1 MSAPRPESAAGTDA
15 FAIAEAIPQMIW
27 TALPD
32 GTVDYLN
39 GRIYEYAGR
48 ERGDPSGWSWERAIH
63 PDDLPAVLATWES
76 ARAAGEPTEVECR
89 LRRHDGVYRW
99 FLIRASAVRDPRTG
113 ALARWFG
120 SCTDI
125 DALRSASARDAFLAN
140 ADALFGAELDAGAI
154 LRAVARAAVDSFA
167 DYCLFDLAA
176 DDGVL
181 RRAAVDHRDPV
192 RRVPFEQSLGSVPP
206 LRHADHPISRVWSEG
221 ENLLLPHVDEAW
233 WGRVAQDEQHFERM
247 RDEGLNS
254 LIAVVVAARGRRY
267 GVLTFCRSRDS
278 HGYGES
284 DLATARELAR
294 RMGAALENARLYREA
309 RAAAD
314 AQRRIAEREAFY
326 ARLGE
331 ALAETLDLH
340 ETLAAAARLLVPDFA
355 DWVVVNLV
363 DAEGELVLAASQHRD
378 AATTER
384 TRALLDF
391 RYLAAGAGGGS
402 PEVVRTKRPLLYERM
417 PAAGIG
423 AVRGPYRETISA
435 LGVDSLVIVPLAYRG
450 AVRGTLVAMYDR
462 SSGRHYGADEVPFFS
477 EIARRIAPAVGNA
490 EAYERERRVA
500 RTFQAA
506 ALTTDLPRVPGTG
519 FDALYEAGRSEAL
532 IGGDWYDAFRVPDG
546 RVVVSVGDVAGS
558 GLDAAAT
565 MAAIRQS
572 LRGAAAINPEPS
584 VMLDAADR
592 VLRSQT
598 PDRFVTAW
606 VGVLDPLWSTLA
618 CAGAGH
624 PAPLRRDAAGTV
636 VTLPA
641 GGLPLGLRER
651 GTDVTRHLDL
661 SEGSTLL
668 LYTDGLTEAGR
679 DVLAGEAAL
688 VEALRAVDVAGAPA
702 RAIHRAV
709 LDETAASDDVALL
722 VVTFARSL
730 LALRDGV
737 ALRWGFDAHDGERA
751 RTVRHEVV
759 AQLERHG
766 VGDAD
771 RVMAELVYAELIGN
785 VARYAPGP
793 VELALD
799 LSGEYAVLHVIDG
812 GAGFQHNARLPAD
825 ALAES
830 GRGLYIVS
838 SIADEFSVTRC
849 PGGGA
854 HARAVL
860 KGRLVRPRA
869 LSAVAS

>member
-1 MSAPRPESAAGTDA
+1 MKERLPGFGAGSDA
-15 FAIAEAIPQMIW
+15 SAIAEAIPQMIW

-39 GRIYEYAGR
+39 GRIYEYGGTA
-48 ERGDPSGWSWERAIH
+48 RGDLTGWSWERAVH
-63 PDDLPAVLATWES
+63 RDDLSAVLATWT
-76 ARAAGEPTEVECR
+76 RALADGEPAEIECR
-89 LRRHDGVYRW
+89 LRRHDGAYRW
-99 FLIRASAVRDPRTG
+99 FLIRANAVRDASG
-113 ALARWFG
+113 ALTRWFG

-125 DALRSASARDAFLAN
+125 DALRTASARDAFLAN
-140 ADALFGAELDAGAI
+140 ADALFGAQLDAAAI
-154 LRAVARAAVDSFA
+154 LGAVASAAVVSFA

-176 DDGVL
+176 DDGSL
-181 RRAAVDHRDPV
+181 RRAAVDHRDPA
-192 RRVPFEQSLGSVPP
+192 RRGPFQRSVGTVPP
-206 LRHADHPISRVWSEG
+206 VEHPHHPISLAWRHG
-221 ENLLLPHVDEAW
+221 ESLLLPRIDEGW
-233 WGRVAQDEQHFERM
+233 WRQVAQDEGHFARM
-247 RDEGLNS
+247 RDEGLSS

-267 GVLTFCRSRDS
+267 GVLTFCRSRGS
-278 HGYGES
+278 HPYGES
-284 DLATARELAR
+284 DLATAQELAR
-294 RMGAALENARLYREA
+294 RIGAALENARLYSEA
-309 RAAAD
+309 RAAAE
-314 AQRRIAEREAFY
+314 AQRRIAERETFY

-340 ETLAAAARLLVPDFA
+340 ETLAAAAQLLVPEFA
-355 DWVVVNLV
+355 DWAVVNLV
-363 DAEGELVLAASQHRD
+363 DADGELVLAASQHRD
-378 AATTER
+378 PATTER
-384 TRALLDF
+384 TRALLGF

-402 PEVVRTKRPLLYERM
+402 PEVVRTKRPLLYERV
-417 PAAGIG
+417 PEAGMG
-423 AVRGPYRETISA
+423 ALRGTYRETIRA
-435 LGVDSLVIVPLAYRG
+435 LGVTSTVIVPLVYRG
-450 AVRGTLVAMYDR
+450 AVRGTLVTMYDR
-462 SSGRHYGADEVPFFS
+462 SSGRHYGSGDVPFCS
-477 EIARRIAPAVGNA
+477 EIARRISPAVGNA

-506 ALTTDLPRVPGTG
+506 ALTTDLPRVPGTS

-532 IGGDWYDAFRVPDG
+532 IGGDWYDAFRVADG

-606 VGVLDPLWSTLA
+606 VGVFDPLWSTLA
-618 CAGAGH
+618 CASAGH
-624 PAPLRRDAAGTV
+624 PAPLRRDAGGAV
-636 VTLPA
+636 ATLPA

-651 GTDVTRHLDL
+651 GTDVTRHLEL
-661 SEGSTLL
+661 PENSTLL
-668 LYTDGLTEAGR
+668 LYTDGLIEAGR

-688 VEALRAVDVAGAPA
+688 VEALRAVDVADEPA

-709 LDETAASDDVALL
+709 LAGTGASDDVALL

-730 LALRDGV
+730 LAQRDDV
-737 ALRWGFDAHDGERA
+737 ALRWTFDAHDGDRA
-751 RTVRHEVV
+751 RTVRHEID
-759 AQLERHG
+759 AWLERHG

-771 RVMAELVYAELIGN
+771 RVMAELVYAELVGN
-785 VARYAPGP
+785 VARYAPGA

-799 LSGEYAVLHVIDG
+799 LSGEYAVLHVIDA

-838 SIADEFSVTRC
+838 SVADEFSVTRR
-849 PGGGA
+849 PDGGA

-860 KGRLVRPRA
+860 KGRLAQARAIVRR
-869 LSAVAS
+869 